1 MLILEKLI
9 DKIITEI
16 CSVLMK
22 ELHLTKMLFTLIKVL
37 LMELHKKL
45 KTMHLMEVLPVV
57 EQNTTKADMELTT
70 LE

>member
-1 MLILEKLI
+1 L
-9 DKIITEI
+9 
-16 CSVLMK
+16 VLTK

-37 LMELHKKL
+37 PMELHKKL